1 MIEKINQNGMKNLF
15 YTLSIVLLSCSTSI
29 AQDRSNPVVVV
40 NFVSVDDVDIPQFTQ
55 YLDFVA
61 EMQALR
67 VEEGYID
74 FFHVWEVM
82 HDSYPSGDIRF
93 VVAAR
98 TSLEHTMMPPMEDWQ
113 GYASELATRGIE
125 SPFPMGSYD
134 ISKIYQGYFELAEA
148 DEITFSEVVN
158 TVADGQDIVEP
169 GWIASMNFMLAT
181 SPEYQ
186 ALEAQLLEMN
196 EADIAAGGK
205 DGWGFISNVNGYP
218 TDTPVTH
225 MTLDFWNGMESF
237 LSPSTYEMTSQ
248 DLELVNDVVEARDL
262 RRLLRTRLIIAK

>member
-1 MIEKINQNGMKNLF
+1 M
-15 YTLSIVLLSCSTSI
+15 SIMLLICSTSI

-67 VEEGYID
+67 VEEGHID

-82 HDSYPSGDIRF
+82 HDSYPNGEIDF
-93 VVAAR
+93 VIGAR

-113 GYASELATRGIE
+113 AYTSELQAQGID

-134 ISKIYQGYFELAEA
+134 ISKIYQGYFDLAET
-148 DEITFSEVVN
+148 DEITFSEIVN
-158 TVADGQDIVEP
+158 ITGSEGNIAEP

-186 ALEAQLLEMN
+186 SLEAQLAGLN
-196 EADIAAGGK
+196 EADFAAGGK
-205 DGWGFISNVNGYP
+205 DGWAFLSNVNGYP

-225 MTLDFWNGMESF
+225 MTVDFWKDIDSW
-237 LSPSTYEMTSQ
+237 LSPSTYEFTAQ
-248 DLELVNDVVEARDL
+248 DTELVDAVVETRDL
-262 RRLLRTRLIIAK
+262 RRLLRARLIIAK

>member
-1 MIEKINQNGMKNLF
+1 MRK
-15 YTLSIVLLSCSTSI
+15 LLLLLVCLCVSTASM
-29 AQDRSNPVVVV
+29 AQDRDNPVVVV
-40 NFVSVDDVDIPQFTQ
+40 NFVSVDDVDIPLFYQ
-55 YLDFVA
+55 YLSFVA
-61 EMQALR
+61 EMQSLR
-67 VEEGYID
+67 VEEGLID

-82 HDSYPSGDIRF
+82 HDSYPSGDIQY

-98 TSLEHTMMPPMEDWQ
+98 TSLEHTIMPPMEDWQ
-113 GYASELATRGIE
+113 GYASELASRGVE

-148 DEITFSEVVN
+148 DEITFAEIVN
-158 TVADGQDIVEP
+158 TVADGQDINEP

-186 ALEAQLLEMN
+186 SLEAQLLDMN

-205 DGWGFISNVNGYP
+205 DGWGFIGNVNGYP

-225 MTLDFWNGMESF
+225 MTLDFWNSMESF
-237 LSPSTYEMTSQ
+237 LSPSSYEMTSR
-248 DLELVNDVVEARDL
+248 DVSLVEDVVEARDL
-262 RRLLRTRLIIAK
+262 RRLLRARLIIAK